1 MTSVTAPSRWQ
12 GPRNRSTVHS
22 AGEVNEARLL
32 HRRVWQHDSET
43 VDADDRTPAPRFP
56 LLIAGRGRRSALLA
70 SSFSA
75 EALRVAHDH
84 RRRLAEE
91 TGLEPSP
98 ALGALEQRIAAGTQP
113 PSPSPSAAATSLRS
127 RPRQP
132 LIGRDAELAAIARL
146 CRSEPLVT
154 LLGPGGVGKTSL
166 ALEVAARDRTGRA
179 VVTVQLASVAEAA
192 VADAVAVALGLR
204 GKFRRPAGCHRGPAR
219 VEAIVSRARQLR
231 ACLAAGAPTRRR
243 AHRVVPPAD
252 RAGDEPAGL
261 GLAVEQLCPIAP
273 LPVPSPDQRSDLDV
287 VPAVALFVKRAAS
300 ARQGFQPD
308 DEDLAAVADIVRRL
322 DGIPLAI
329 ELAAGRLAAMGLQD
343 VATRLDRALD
353 LLAAGSDRAD
363 GRHTTLRAA
372 LQWSYD
378 LLSPDEQCLFRSLS
392 VFPDG
397 FDLATAERIATAVAP
412 SLDPT
417 SAVAQLAEATMLVT
431 SFGPT
436 VRYRM
441 LDMLRAFGLD
451 RLAAHGELEE
461 ANVRFLDWVEELVAW
476 IGATV
481 QTEDEQAANERL
493 LAEFDTIRAAWHQ
506 VRTAGNI
513 DRMLHL
519 IRHLYFPA
527 AMREIREIWLW
538 AIELAQHPALVGH
551 SRHGFAPAAASAG
564 LGRTGGDLAASSHLA
579 ERALEVLDSGDP
591 GDRVIVL
598 DALSG
603 ARRVRGPARRGR
615 RHRGRGRPASAR
627 VARND
632 AALPSRDTV
641 GASRLCLRLRR
652 APRRRPCLQR
662 QRPRRALHLGRSWHH
677 YAAGEIEKAAGNWAE
692 AQRHYEEC
700 IRLSEQSGAT
710 FLHGVAAVGLV
721 TAQASA
727 GELDKALVGYAELI
741 GRFERTG
748 AWVQQWTTL
757 RNLADLLDR
766 LHDQKTATALRAAA
780 EAAADAS
787 APQPV
792 TAQDTRPDR
801 KSPAAAVSRE
811 QVLLTARDAIERH
824 LKAIAQVRNR

>member
-1 MTSVTAPSRWQ
+1 M
-12 GPRNRSTVHS
+12 
-22 AGEVNEARLL
+22 
-32 HRRVWQHDSET
+32 
-43 VDADDRTPAPRFP
+43 
-56 LLIAGRGRRSALLA
+56 
-70 SSFSA
+70 
-75 EALRVAHDH
+75 
-84 RRRLAEE
+84 
-91 TGLEPSP
+91 
-98 ALGALEQRIAAGTQP
+98 
-113 PSPSPSAAATSLRS
+113 
-127 RPRQP
+127 
-132 LIGRDAELAAIARL
+132 
-146 CRSEPLVT
+146 
-154 LLGPGGVGKTSL
+154 
-166 ALEVAARDRTGRA
+166 
-179 VVTVQLASVAEAA
+179 
-192 VADAVAVALGLR
+192 
-204 GKFRRPAGCHRGPAR
+204 
-219 VEAIVSRARQLR
+219 
-231 ACLAAGAPTRRR
+231 
-243 AHRVVPPAD
+243 PPAD

-551 SRHGFAPAAASAG
+551 SRHGFALAAASAG

-603 ARRVRGPARRGR
+603 ASAFEGR
-615 RHRGRGRPASAR
+615 HDEAVATAVEGAQLRPASPATMLPFPPETLWGQAACACAYAGRLDDAR
-627 VARND
+627 AYNANGRG
-632 AALPSRDTV
+632 APYPS
-641 GASRLCLRLRR
+641 
-652 APRRRPCLQR
+652 
-662 QRPRRALHLGRSWHH
+662 GRSWHH

-801 KSPAAAVSRE
+801 KSPAAAISRE